1 MKNYFLP
8 RIFFLLLT
16 LLSFSACSEDDDTP
30 NDDDG
35 GGSGNGNAT
44 YDGTTFNFTQGVVT
58 DFGPGEEGVY
68 NFDIDLLS
76 DDFDIDFE
84 NEEINGRGK
93 VLYFEMWTSQASEL
107 KEGTYK
113 LSNGESDF
121 GITFADFSE
130 DFSFNLDEGSLKE
143 AVEAEVILN
152 RSGNI
157 YSLEYTLNFS
167 DGKTL
172 TGNFEGD
179 LYEIT
184 AE

>member
-16 LLSFSACSEDDDTP
+16 LLSFSACSEDDDAP

-44 YDGTTFNFTQGVVT
+44 YDGRTFNFTQGVVAE
-58 DFGPGEEGVY
+58 FGQGDEGVY

-84 NEEINGRGK
+84 NEEINGRGE
-93 VLYFEMWTSQASEL
+93 VLYFEMWTSQSSEL

-130 DFSFNLDEGSLKE
+130 DYNFNLDEGSLKE
-143 AVEAEVILN
+143 AVEAEVVLS
-152 RSGNI
+152 RSGSI
-157 YSLEYTLNFS
+157 YSLDYTLNFA

-172 TGNFEGD
+172 TGSFEGD
-179 LYEIT
+179 LYEVT
-184 AE
+184 AD

>member
-16 LLSFSACSEDDDTP
+16 VISFSACSEDDDAA

-35 GGSGNGNAT
+35 GGNTNGNAT
-44 YDGTTFNFTQGVVT
+44 YDGTSFNLTQGVVT
-58 DFGPGEEGVY
+58 NFGQGEEGLY

-84 NEEINGRGK
+84 NEEVNGRGE
-93 VLYFEMWTSQASEL
+93 VVYFEMWTSQSSEL

-113 LSNGESDF
+113 LSNGENDF
-121 GITFADFSE
+121 GITYAEFAQDFN
-130 DFSFNLDEGSLKE
+130 FSSDEGSFKE
-143 AVEAEVILN
+143 ATAAEVILS
-152 RSGNI
+152 RSENI
-157 YSLEYTLNFS
+157 YSLDYTLSFS

-172 TGNFEGD
+172 TGTFEGD
-179 LYEIT
+179 LYVIT
-184 AE
+184 AD